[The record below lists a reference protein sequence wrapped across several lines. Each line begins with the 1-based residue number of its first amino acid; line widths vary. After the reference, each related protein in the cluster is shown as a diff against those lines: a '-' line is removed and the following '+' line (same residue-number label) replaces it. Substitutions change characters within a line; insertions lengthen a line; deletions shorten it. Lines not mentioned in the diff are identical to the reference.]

1 MFPMQRKSPCLPKEA
16 VGRAIFDLIYRKAD
30 KSAPSAVS
38 RGSGR
43 THAGFDIIAG
53 YARNC
58 GRRLRLNATKT
69 FLPGDDPVLCA
80 IRENIR
86 KAVGVHANAAAD
98 ANGAKEID
106 CYV

>member
-1 MFPMQRKSPCLPKEA
+1 MFPMQRKSLCLPRE
-16 VGRAIFDLIYRKAD
+16 VIGRTIFDLAYWNANG
-30 KSAPSAVS
+30 SVSSAVR

-58 GRRLRLNATKT
+58 GKRLRLNAAET

-86 KAVGVHANAAAD
+86 EAFGVHVDASAD